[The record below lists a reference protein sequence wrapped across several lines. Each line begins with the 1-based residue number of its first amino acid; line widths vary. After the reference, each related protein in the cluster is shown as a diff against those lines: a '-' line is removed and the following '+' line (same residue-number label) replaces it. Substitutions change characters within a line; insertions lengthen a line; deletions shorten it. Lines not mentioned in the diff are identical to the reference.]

1 MIYSSVSSENPWTTI
16 SPKVLRPST
25 KQRPFHLNP
34 ILSFHRQNPDT
45 INSPVNPTEP
55 KTQLRSPILINP
67 TQVIY
72 KKTKRSRI
80 HEERRGFPQLGSQQ
94 MLFLCGFGYW
104 MQGFRCFPWLAL
116 NFHMAHNL
124 NMHPSTLQL
133 VQHSGNLPMVAKP
146 FYGILSDALYISGAH
161 RLPYISIGVLLQ
173 VLSWGPMAVI
183 PVAAKALPTLM
194 ACVLLSNLGASI
206 TEVAQDALVAEYGQE
221 KNMKGLQSYAF
232 MASAAGGILG
242 NLIGG
247 YFLMKTPPRT
257 MFLVFSVL
265 LSAQLAISLRIRE
278 ESLGLPQL
286 PDHYLMRKP
295 IFESMRKQFTELV
308 MGIQEESIVR
318 PLTWIVASI
327 AMVPVLSGSIFC
339 YQTQCLHLDP
349 SVIGMSRVIGQLML
363 LSTAVLY
370 DCYWKKIPMRK
381 LVGVVQLVYA
391 FSLLLD
397 LLLVRQI
404 NVRLGIPNE
413 VFVLCFSGLAETIAQ
428 FKLLPFTV
436 LFASL
441 CPRGCEGS
449 LTSFLASALC
459 LSSIASGFLG
469 VGLAS
474 LIGVTAGDYSSLPF
488 GILVQFI
495 AALLP
500 LGWLCNLPMSEAVVG
515 KERKRGLSRRSLK
528 SRRVGRVV
536 YGSVSIYRR
545 ERESEA

>member
-1 MIYSSVSSENPWTTI
+1 
-16 SPKVLRPST
+16 
-25 KQRPFHLNP
+25 
-34 ILSFHRQNPDT
+34 
-45 INSPVNPTEP
+45 
-55 KTQLRSPILINP
+55 
-67 TQVIY
+67 
-72 KKTKRSRI
+72 
-80 HEERRGFPQLGSQQ
+80 
-94 MLFLCGFGYW
+94 
-104 MQGFRCFPWLAL
+104 
-116 NFHMAHNL
+116 MAHNL

-146 FYGILSDALYISGAH
+146 FMESSLILFTFLVRIDYLIFP
-161 RLPYISIGVLLQ
+161 LE

-183 PVAAKALPTLM
+183 PVAAKALPNLM

-286 PDHYLMRKP
+286 PDHYLIRKP
-295 IFESMRKQFTELV
+295 IFESIRKLFSELM

-327 AMVPVLSGSIFC
+327 AMVPVL
-339 YQTQCLHLDP
+339 
-349 SVIGMSRVIGQLML
+349 
-363 LSTAVLY
+363 
-370 DCYWKKIPMRK
+370 
-381 LVGVVQLVYA
+381 
-391 FSLLLD
+391 
-397 LLLVRQI
+397 
-404 NVRLGIPNE
+404 LGILNE
-413 VFVLCFSGLAETIAQ
+413 VFVLRFSGLAEIIAQ
-428 FKLLPFTV
+428 FKILPFTV

-515 KERKRGLSRRSLK
+515 KERKRGLSRRSQK

-536 YGSVSIYRR
+536 YGSVFIYRR

>member
-34 ILSFHRQNPDT
+34 ILCFHRQNPDT

-55 KTQLRSPILINP
+55 KTHLRSPILINP

-72 KKTKRSRI
+72 RKTKRSRI
-80 HEERRGFPQLGSQQ
+80 HEERRGFPHLGSQQ

-116 NFHMAHNL
+116 NFHMVHRL

-133 VQHSGNLPMVAKP
+133 IQHSGNLPMVAKP

-183 PVAAKALPTLM
+183 PVAAKSLPTLM

-247 YFLMKTPPRT
+247 YFLMKAPPRT

-286 PDHYLMRKP
+286 PDHYLTRKP
-295 IFESMRKQFTELV
+295 IFESIRKQFSELM

-339 YQTQCLHLDP
+339 YQTQHLHLDP

-370 DCYWKKIPMRK
+370 DRYWKKVPMRK

-428 FKLLPFTV
+428 FKILPFIV

-500 LGWLCNLPMSEAVVG
+500 LGWLCNLPMSEAVIG
-515 KERKRGLSRRSLK
+515 KERKRGLSRRSQK

-536 YGSVSIYRR
+536 YGSVFIYRR

>member
-1 MIYSSVSSENPWTTI
+1 MIYSSISSENPWI
-16 SPKVLRPST
+16 SSLSITPKPPPK
-25 KQRPFHLNP
+25 KQPPFQRNP
-34 ILSFHRQNPDT
+34 ILCFHRLNPAGP
-45 INSPVNPTEP
+45 IQP
-55 KTQLRSPILINP
+55 KTQIRNPILPNP
-67 TQVIY
+67 ATQIIY
-72 KKTKRSRI
+72 RKSRRSSS
-80 HEERRGFPQLGSQQ
+80 HEERRGFRFPQLGRQQ

-124 NMHPSTLQL
+124 QMDPSTLQL
-133 VQHSGNLPMVAKP
+133 VQHSANLPMVAKP
-146 FYGILSDALYISGAH
+146 LYGILSDALYISGAH
-161 RLPYISIGVLLQ
+161 RVPYISIGVLLQ
-173 VLSWGPMAVI
+173 VLSWGPMALI
-183 PVAAKALPTLM
+183 PVAARAVPTLM

-206 TEVAQDALVAEYGQE
+206 MEVAQDALVAEYGQE
-221 KNMKGLQSYAF
+221 KNMTGLQSYAF
-232 MASAAGGILG
+232 MAAAAGGILG

-257 MFLVFSVL
+257 MFLVFAVL

-278 ESLGLPQL
+278 ESFGLPQL
-286 PDHYLMRKP
+286 PDNSLIRKP
-295 IFESMRKQFTELV
+295 IFESIRKQFSELQ
-308 MGIQEESIVR
+308 MGIQEESIAQ
-318 PLTWIVASI
+318 PLIWIVASI

-339 YQTQCLHLDP
+339 YQTQYLHLDP
-349 SVIGMSRVIGQLML
+349 SIIGMSRVIGQLML

-370 DCYWKKIPMRK
+370 DRYWKKVPMRK

-397 LLLVRQI
+397 LVLVRRI

-428 FKLLPFTV
+428 FKILPFTV
-436 LFASL
+436 LFANL

-459 LSSIASGFLG
+459 LSSIASGVLG

-474 LIGVTAGDYSSLPF
+474 LIGITAGNYSSLPF
-488 GILVQFI
+488 GIMAQFL

-500 LGWLCNLPMSEAVVG
+500 LGWLYILPMSEGVVRQ
-515 KERKRGLSRRSLK
+515 ERKRGFSRRSQK
-528 SRRVGRVV
+528 NRRVGRVV
-536 YGSVSIYRR
+536 YGSVFIYRR
-545 ERESEA
+545 ERESEGEE

>member
-1 MIYSSVSSENPWTTI
+1 MIYSSISSENPWI
-16 SPKVLRPST
+16 SPLSITPKPPPK
-25 KQRPFHLNP
+25 KQPPFHRNP
-34 ILSFHRQNPDT
+34 ILCFHRLNPAGP
-45 INSPVNPTEP
+45 IQP
-55 KTQLRSPILINP
+55 KTQIRNPILPNP
-67 TQVIY
+67 ATQIIY
-72 KKTKRSRI
+72 RKSRRSSS
-80 HEERRGFPQLGSQQ
+80 HEERRGFRFPQLGRQQ

-124 NMHPSTLQL
+124 QMQPSTLQL
-133 VQHSGNLPMVAKP
+133 VQHSANLPMVAKP
-146 FYGILSDALYISGAH
+146 LYGVLSDALYISGAH
-161 RLPYISIGVLLQ
+161 RVPYISIGVLLQ
-173 VLSWGPMAVI
+173 VLSWGPMVLI
-183 PVAAKALPTLM
+183 PVAARVVPTLM
-194 ACVLLSNLGASI
+194 ACVLLSNLGVSI
-206 TEVAQDALVAEYGQE
+206 MEVAQDALVAEYGQE
-221 KNMKGLQSYAF
+221 NNMTGLQSYAF
-232 MASAAGGILG
+232 MAAAFGGILG

-257 MFLVFSVL
+257 MFLIFAVL

-286 PDHYLMRKP
+286 PDNSLTRKP
-295 IFESMRKQFTELV
+295 IFESIRKQFSELQ
-308 MGIQEESIVR
+308 MGIQEESIAR
-318 PLTWIVASI
+318 PLIWIVASI

-339 YQTQCLHLDP
+339 YQTQYLHLDP
-349 SVIGMSRVIGQLML
+349 SIIGMSRVIGQLML

-370 DCYWKKIPMRK
+370 DRYWKKVPMRK

-397 LLLVRQI
+397 LVLVRRI

-428 FKLLPFTV
+428 FKILPFTV
-436 LFASL
+436 LFANL

-459 LSSIASGFLG
+459 LSSIASGVLG

-474 LIGVTAGDYSSLPF
+474 LIGITAGNYSNLPF
-488 GILVQFI
+488 GIMAQFL

-500 LGWLCNLPMSEAVVG
+500 LGWLYILPMSEGVVRQ
-515 KERKRGLSRRSLK
+515 ERKRGFSRRSQK
-528 SRRVGRVV
+528 NRRVGRVV
-536 YGSVSIYRR
+536 YGSVFIYRR
-545 ERESEA
+545 ERESEGEE

>member
-1 MIYSSVSSENPWTTI
+1 
-16 SPKVLRPST
+16 
-25 KQRPFHLNP
+25 
-34 ILSFHRQNPDT
+34 
-45 INSPVNPTEP
+45 
-55 KTQLRSPILINP
+55 
-67 TQVIY
+67 
-72 KKTKRSRI
+72 
-80 HEERRGFPQLGSQQ
+80 

-161 RLPYISIGVLLQ
+161 RLPYISIGEIS

-436 LFASL
+436 LFVSL

-515 KERKRGLSRRSLK
+515 KERKRGLSRRSQK